1 MLPILLVFLAMIGL
15 MILGV
20 PVGMCFGAGAII
32 LLGIYHIDP
41 AWAVMQALHLKTA
54 YVLLTF
60 PLYILL
66 GGIIGRSGM
75 AKRIAEFFSSLMSR
89 IKGGMGVTVIVA
101 NAVFGAL
108 SGSALASL
116 AGIGR
121 ALLPELEREGY
132 PKSYAVSL
140 LIPSSVLSCLIP
152 PSGYM
157 IIFGFLGRMSIVSL
171 FLAGA
176 VPGVILA
183 CFLIIT
189 HLVMSRNIVGVPPNP
204 GFRVYFDRVRKTTK
218 SGIFCLLI
226 PVVVLGSVYGGFA
239 TVTES
244 AAIASIYTF
253 GLAFFIYRTINIRD
267 TFGVVRD
274 SARLLGSVTLL
285 LFFFF
290 TLSRVLVIEQVSE
303 QLLGWMLTVSTNK
316 WVLMG
321 MLNVLMLFMGMVM
334 DDSSTIVIA
343 AVILL
348 PIAQSIGFEGYHFA
362 AIGAVNLELGLIT
375 PPVAP
380 LLYLGGHI
388 AGDMP
393 LRDFIKPV
401 AWFLLCAFLPT
412 LLLTIFFPQIAL
424 FLPSLLGRKL

>member
-1 MLPILLVFLAMIGL
+1 MLPIVLMFLGMIAL

-20 PVGMCFGAGAII
+20 PVGMTFGAGALI
-32 LLGIYHIDP
+32 LLTIYHIDP
-41 AWAVMQALHLKTA
+41 AWAILQALHLKTT

-75 AKRIAEFFSSLMSR
+75 AKRIADFFSSLMVK
-89 IKGGMGVTVIVA
+89 IKGGLGVTVIIA

-116 AGIGR
+116 AGIGK
-121 ALLPELEREGY
+121 ALLPEVERGGY
-132 PKSYAVSL
+132 PRSYAIAM
-140 LIPSSVLSCLIP
+140 LIPASVLSCLIP

-176 VPGVILA
+176 LPGVVLA

-189 HLVMSRNIVGVPPNP
+189 HLVMSRNLIGAPPKVD
-204 GFRVYFDRVRKTTK
+204 FRTYAKNVRKTG
-218 SGIFCLLI
+218 SSSFFALLI
-226 PVVVLGSVYGGFA
+226 PIVVLGSVYGGLT

-244 AAIASIYTF
+244 AALAAIYSF
-253 GLAFFIYRTINIRD
+253 LIGFLLYRTLSLRD
-267 TFGVVRD
+267 TFEVTRD
-274 SARLLGSVTLL
+274 SAKLLGSLTIL

-290 TLSRVLVIEQVSE
+290 TLSRVLIIERVSE
-303 QLLGWMLTVSTNK
+303 QLLEWMLTITANK
-316 WVLMG
+316 WLLMG
-321 MLNVLMLFMGMVM
+321 MLNVLMFFMGMVM
-334 DDSSTIVIA
+334 DDGSTIVITS
-343 AVILL
+343 VILL
-348 PIAQSIGFEGYHFA
+348 PIAKAIGFDGFHFA
-362 AIGAVNLELGLIT
+362 AIACVNLELGLIT

-380 LLYLGGHI
+380 LLYLGSHI

-393 LRDFIKPV
+393 LGEFVRPLMWFII
-401 AWFLLCAFLPT
+401 CAFLPT
-412 LLLTIFFPQIAL
+412 LLLTMFIPQLSL
-424 FLPSLLGRKL
+424 FLPALLARGG